1 MSRLA
6 GKEVERWM
14 NSKCKKRVLGMSA
27 QVHSDLKSRDT
38 VRSLVILSAS
48 FNVQALITETIYLEQ

>member
-1 MSRLA
+1 
-6 GKEVERWM
+6 M